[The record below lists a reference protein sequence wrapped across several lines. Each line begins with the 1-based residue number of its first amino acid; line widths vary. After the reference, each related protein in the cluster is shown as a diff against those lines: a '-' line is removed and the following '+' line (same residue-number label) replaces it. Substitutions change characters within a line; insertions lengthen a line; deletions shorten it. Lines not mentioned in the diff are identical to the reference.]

1 MEHPRKLPTK
11 KFTSPRS
18 NFQRK
23 KSADKSYTKLQ
34 KLVFYY
40 QTSRTELV
48 RVEKQKRK
56 REIKSVVGGVKGQTR
71 PHYNSCNVGP
81 PRERKRCR
89 TCPAINADPHPHT
102 PPDQPHQSD
111 PQEHATGLWGHGVS
125 RPTSHARRVGFGCVP
140 GRNMGGI
147 KMAMHWHVVVNPSL
161 SR

>member
-1 MEHPRKLPTK
+1 M
-11 KFTSPRS
+11 
-18 NFQRK
+18 
-23 KSADKSYTKLQ
+23 
-34 KLVFYY
+34 FYY

-81 PRERKRCR
+81 PRQRKRCR

-102 PPDQPHQSD
+102 PQTNPTK
-111 PQEHATGLWGHGVS
+111 ATHRKTPLVCGATKFCGPRVMRTGWVKM
-125 RPTSHARRVGFGCVP
+125 RARVEQ
-140 GRNMGGI
+140 GGI
-147 KMAMHWHVVVNPSL
+147 KMAMHGHVVVNPSL